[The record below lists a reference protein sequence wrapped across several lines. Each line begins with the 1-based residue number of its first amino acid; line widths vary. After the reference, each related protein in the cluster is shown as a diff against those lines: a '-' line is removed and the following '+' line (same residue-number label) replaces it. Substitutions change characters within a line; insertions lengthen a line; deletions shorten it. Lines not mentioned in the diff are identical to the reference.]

1 MITGS
6 SDHWQ
11 LRSLAAQ
18 ITGSPESGADAGLT
32 TSGRPIRLVV
42 LFELVSMNQLPDDSI
57 KENAC

>member
-1 MITGS
+1 M
-6 SDHWQ
+6 
-11 LRSLAAQ
+11 

-57 KENAC
+57 RENAC